1 LESKASRLKIGAPPA
16 EGDKTKP
23 PPLVDQLAVVR
34 LRFCCNVKPGE
45 NNFKQ
50 VIEAACGK
58 I

>member
-1 LESKASRLKIGAPPA
+1 MPEEAQAA
-16 EGDKTKP
+16 EGDQTKP

-34 LRFCCNVKPGE
+34 LRFCCNVKLGE
-45 NNFKQ
+45 NNFKP